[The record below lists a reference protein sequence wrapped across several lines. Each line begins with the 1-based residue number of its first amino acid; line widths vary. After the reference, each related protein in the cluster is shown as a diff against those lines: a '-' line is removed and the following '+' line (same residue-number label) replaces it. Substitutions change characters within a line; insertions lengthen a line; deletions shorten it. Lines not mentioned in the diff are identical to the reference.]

1 MYDLQHIL
9 FFVARSV
16 SCTGDSQHTECTLQ
30 CIQNYV
36 AVEQA
41 RYMCRTQP
49 CRAWTTEGR
58 QCYICDQNCTQ
69 FAGLADPAP
78 ADLLGA
84 LSCDRDC
91 DQIVVSSE
99 GKRREEQER
108 L

>member
-1 MYDLQHIL
+1 M
-9 FFVARSV
+9 
-16 SCTGDSQHTECTLQ
+16 HTECTLQ

-41 RYMCRTQP
+41 RYTCHTQP

-69 FAGLADPAP
+69 FATIADPAP
-78 ADLLGA
+78 ADLLGS

-91 DQIVVSSE
+91 DKIVVTSE
-99 GKRREEQER
+99 GE
-108 L
+108 

>member
-1 MYDLQHIL
+1 M
-9 FFVARSV
+9 
-16 SCTGDSQHTECTLQ
+16 SCTGDSMHTECMLQ

-41 RYMCRTQP
+41 RYTCRTQP

-69 FAGLADPAP
+69 LAALADPAP
-78 ADLLGA
+78 ADLLGS

-91 DQIVVSSE
+91 DQIVVTSE
-99 GKRREEQER
+99 GEWVALLKI
-108 L
+108 LLVKLAALLKK